1 MHSSQLEAF
10 RSIIFIQL
18 TDFLGHH
25 NAPKTF
31 LGHHDAPKTFL
42 GHHDAPKT
50 LGEEWCLF

>member
-18 TDFLGHH
+18 TDFY
-25 NAPKTF
+25 
-31 LGHHDAPKTFL
+31 HDAPKTFL
-42 GHHDAPKT
+42 GHQDAPKT